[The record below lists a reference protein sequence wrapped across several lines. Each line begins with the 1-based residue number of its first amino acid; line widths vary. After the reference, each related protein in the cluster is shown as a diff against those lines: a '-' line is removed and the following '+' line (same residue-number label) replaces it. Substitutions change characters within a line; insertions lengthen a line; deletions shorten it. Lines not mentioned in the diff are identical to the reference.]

1 MDGSALYSD
10 VCEIGVHGPQLAG
23 KATAEAL
30 RHGGP
35 SFNQSD
41 YHDGFEGLVSRAVVL
56 HVGKTDRQRMDA
68 DVAGIRSADSFLYL
82 VEPFSAFWIRSLNF

>member
-10 VCEIGVHGPQLAG
+10 VCEIGIHGPQLAG

-41 YHDGFEGLVSRAVVL
+41 YNDRFEVLVSGALSCRWERLIGKGWTLMLPATVL
-56 HVGKTDRQRMDA
+56 
-68 DVAGIRSADSFLYL
+68 
-82 VEPFSAFWIRSLNF
+82 